1 MVNITVNGESLSVEK
16 GTILLKACED
26 NGFPIPHLCFKDG
39 LSSVGSCRLCLV
51 KIEGQ
56 KKLAASCVT
65 PVQEGMR
72 VVTDDERLRELRR
85 VNLKLI
91 LSEHE
96 HNCLT
101 CEKSGNCELQD
112 LAYALDIKSI
122 GFEINQE
129 KGPVEDSSE
138 VIARNPNLCILCG
151 RCVRACSEIAGRN
164 ILGFANRGAKLTISA
179 DIDDPL
185 ALTECASCGA
195 CLQACPT
202 GALTEKLARLQ
213 ARSWDLTTVRTTCT
227 HCGGGCQLKLG
238 AYNNKIV
245 RVRGV
250 EDTHAENGG
259 HLCVKGRFGMD
270 FVQSPQRLRHPL
282 VKKNGTFVKASWDEA
297 LDLVSSNFKRIIDQH
312 GSDLVGGIA
321 SAKTT
326 NEDNYVFQ
334 KFLRA
339 CIGTNNIDFCTRF
352 CHTPSAVALSRAF
365 GGGAMTNSTEL
376 YKQADVLLVAGLN
389 LTEMYP
395 VFADFVKSAVARG
408 ELKLIVIDPRK
419 TELVDYAQVWIRPKL
434 GTDIAWINGM
444 INVILEENL
453 QDATFIADRTEGF
466 DELKSVIA
474 TYTPQKVKEITGVAE
489 SDIVAAARLYGQASR
504 AAILYGMGITQHIH
518 GTDNVSGLCNLA
530 LVTGNLGKAGTGV
543 NTIAKQNN
551 GQGAG
556 DMGCLPPIYP
566 GGQKVADPQ
575 SNEKFEKAWGTSL
588 SKKPGMTESDMVLDK
603 GRLKGLF
610 VLGGNPMRSGPNV
623 NKVQEVLEGMDFVV
637 VQDMFMTETAE
648 MADVV
653 LPACSFAEKDGTFTN
668 VSRLVQRV
676 RKIIEPQGESKPDW
690 EIICQLS
697 TRMGYDMNYAHPEQI
712 MDEISTLTPP
722 YGGISYQR
730 LEASGLRWPCPSA
743 EHPGTPFL
751 WEKKFNTPTGRGQFF
766 PAEYQRPAELP
777 DEEYPFALTTGKNLY
792 HLHTGSYTQQSVA
805 LSRLAS
811 EDRLEMNPS
820 DAERLGVVNGEK
832 VKVCSRR
839 GTIGIKVKVADRVS
853 EGTVF
858 TTFHSSAV
866 NQLTNDSLDALA
878 KAPELKICGVKIEKV
893 A

>member
-1 MVNITVNGESLSVEK
+1 MINITVNDKSLSVAK

-26 NGFPIPHLCFKDG
+26 NGFPIPHLCFKEG
-39 LSSVGSCRLCLV
+39 LSSVGACRLCLV
-51 KIEGQ
+51 KVEGQ
-56 KKLAASCVT
+56 KKLVASCET

-72 VVTDDERLRELRR
+72 VVTDDEKLRELRR
-85 VNLKLI
+85 INLEML

-112 LAYALDIKSI
+112 LAYELDIRSI
-122 GFEINQE
+122 GFEINKE
-129 KGPVEDSSE
+129 KRPIEDSSE

-164 ILGFANRGAKLTISA
+164 ILGFSNRGAKLTINA
-179 DIDDPL
+179 GIETPL
-185 ALTECASCGA
+185 SLTECVSCGA

-202 GALTEKLARLQ
+202 GAITEKLARLQ
-213 ARSWDLTTVRTTCT
+213 ARSWDLSKVRTTCT
-227 HCGGGCQLKLG
+227 HCGGGCQMEL
-238 AYNNKIV
+238 AVHNNKII
-245 RVRGV
+245 RVKGV
-250 EDTHAENGG
+250 EDKSAENNG

-270 FVQSPQRLRHPL
+270 FVQSSQRLRHPL
-282 VKKNGTFVKASWDEA
+282 VKKNGTFVKVSWDEA
-297 LDLVSSNFKRIIDQH
+297 LDLVSSNFKRIIEKH
-312 GSDLVGGIA
+312 GSDQVGGIA
-321 SAKTT
+321 SAKST

-339 CIGTNNIDFCTRF
+339 CIGTNNVDFCTRF

-376 YKQADVLLVAGLN
+376 YKSADVLLVAGLN

-395 VFADFVKSAVARG
+395 VFADFVKNAVVRG
-408 ELKLIVIDPRK
+408 ELKLIVVDPRK

-444 INVILEENL
+444 MNVILEENL
-453 QDATFIADRTEGF
+453 QDTTFIADRTEGF
-466 DELKSVIA
+466 DELKSVMEP
-474 TYTPQKVKEITGVAE
+474 YTPQRVMEITGVAE
-489 SDIVAAARLYGQASR
+489 SDIVKAARLYGQANR
-504 AAILYGMGITQHIH
+504 ASILYGMGITQHIH

-530 LVTGNLGKAGTGV
+530 MLTGNVGKAGTGV

-575 SNEKFEKAWGTSL
+575 SNEKFEKAWGARL

-610 VLGGNPMRSGPNV
+610 VLGGNPMRSGPNI
-623 NKVQEVLEGMDFVV
+623 NKVREVLQEMDFVV

-676 RKIIEPQGESKPDW
+676 RKIIEPLGESKPDW
-690 EIICQLS
+690 EILCLLS
-697 TRMGYDMNYAHPEQI
+697 MRMGYPMTYANPEQI
-712 MDEISTLTPP
+712 MDEIASLTPP

-730 LEASGLRWPCPSA
+730 LEAGGLRWPCLTA

-751 WEKKFNTPTGRGQFF
+751 WEKKFNTPNGRGQFF
-766 PAEYQRPAELP
+766 PAEYQLPAELP

-792 HLHTGSYTQQSVA
+792 HLHTGSYTRQSVA
-805 LSRLAS
+805 LSRLS
-811 EDRLEMNPS
+811 TEDRLEMNPS
-820 DAERLGVVNGEK
+820 DAKQLGIVNGEG
-832 VKVCSRR
+832 VKVFSRR
-839 GTIGIKVKVADRVS
+839 GKIDIKVKVVDRVS

-858 TTFHSSAV
+858 ATFYSSAV
-866 NQLTNDSLDALA
+866 NKLTNDSLDALA
-878 KAPELKICGVKIEKV
+878 KVLEL
-893 A
+893 